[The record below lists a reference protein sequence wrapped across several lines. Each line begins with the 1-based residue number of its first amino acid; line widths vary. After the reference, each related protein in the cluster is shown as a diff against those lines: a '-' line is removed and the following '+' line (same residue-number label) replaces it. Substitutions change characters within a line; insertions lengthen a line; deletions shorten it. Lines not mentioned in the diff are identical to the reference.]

1 MSRYEG
7 GDHQAGSNDAQVLR
21 AERHPREHVTAVSE
35 DDRSHKVTL
44 TVPLSVCTADL
55 GHLPSKDIEKWFARK
70 ASVRHKAVN
79 KKGRIPRPLNAFM
92 LYRSAFIER
101 ARAWCGQ
108 NKQQFLSQV
117 IATSWRMES
126 ADVQQRYKR
135 YAERERLNHYKA
147 HPTYKFSPRRP
158 DSAGRKGQERFI
170 EDQHSDLP
178 LESNEQERLPT
189 TINSSVVSKTVDCR
203 AVYRSDFPSLVTPQP
218 SPLETMIGL
227 SPYEYQRCYWSA
239 YDSHSE
245 QTFGPMDTS
254 MANFYDAERGTYFAS
269 PDGSHCVY
277 FPCMHYGQSTYICD
291 SEHSSV
297 RISPTIML

>member
-1 MSRYEG
+1 MMSRYEG

-218 SPLETMIGL
+218 SPLETRMIAIRSKRSVRWTL
-227 SPYEYQRCYWSA
+227 RWRISMMQREA
-239 YDSHSE
+239 HILRR
-245 QTFGPMDTS
+245 PMDPIACTS
-254 MANFYDAERGTYFAS
+254 HACTMDSQHIYAIAS
-269 PDGSHCVY
+269 TAVLGSA
-277 FPCMHYGQSTYICD
+277 Q
-291 SEHSSV
+291 
-297 RISPTIML
+297 L